1 MRPQRP
7 TSDVSSSSKSH
18 DGKKHGSKYK
28 EADVVSNTV
37 ASSGLVSDALAKF
50 SVDMAA
56 SPVRGAEGLQL
67 GSLTDTWK
75 KPEDW
80 NKFKD
85 FLKTLQ
91 PEGVDGKGQRL
102 GCERY
107 ATFLELYVQLHMV
120 EESTDKSGKK
130 TASNE
135 DLKKLVEEIWRHPE
149 GFFSIQRRLKV
160 IEGPMRKS
168 VMESVKKVQEG
179 ARGGKWVFQPVY
191 SKAFDKLNDWLGS
204 YHEKETLKLQ
214 TTTTAATTTTQT
226 VSTTQAT
233 ISKQTTVTKST

>member
-1 MRPQRP
+1 
-7 TSDVSSSSKSH
+7 
-18 DGKKHGSKYK
+18 
-28 EADVVSNTV
+28 
-37 ASSGLVSDALAKF
+37 
-50 SVDMAA
+50 
-56 SPVRGAEGLQL
+56 
-67 GSLTDTWK
+67 
-75 KPEDW
+75 
-80 NKFKD
+80 
-85 FLKTLQ
+85 
-91 PEGVDGKGQRL
+91 
-102 GCERY
+102 
-107 ATFLELYVQLHMV
+107 MV
-120 EESTDKSGKK
+120 EESTDKSGIK

-135 DLKKLVEEIWRHPE
+135 VLKKLVEEIWRHPE

-191 SKAFDKLNDWLGS
+191 SKTFDKLNDWLGS